1 MTYQRKYTV
10 ICDIDNCFVDSRMLA
25 QYIPADNSRAGWDNF
40 LTKIPLCTPNQQ
52 VIDMICATCDLH
64 PVIFMTGREDRH
76 TCRHDTIVQLKE
88 FSNGKIN
95 MQDPECPHKLLMRD
109 EFDYRPASVIKEEK
123 LLQVIRAGYMPLV
136 AIDDEIENCQM
147 FMKYGLKTIRYDIEA
162 QLLKRCEYDTSGHGT
177 TERTE

>member
-1 MTYQRKYTV
+1 MTQKEFEEKYGLKFKDTV
-10 ICDIDNCFVDSRMLA
+10 DEVLFFSVLDDLYLKF
-25 QYIPADNSRAGWDNF
+25 P
-40 LTKIPLCTPNQQ
+40 KEQ

-109 EFDYRPASVIKEEK
+109 EFDYRPGPVVKEEK

-162 QLLKRCEYDTSGHGT
+162 QLLKRCEYDTSGCDT
-177 TERTE
+177 TERAE